1 MQVMI
6 KLAMMSLSDEKTEIN
21 FDRMTSS
28 NHTQTHS
35 MKKKFFF
42 LINDIMMQ
50 KVQSFIVTIMCMN
63 VQTGTIL
70 KI

>member
-35 MKKKFFF
+35 MKKKIFF
-42 LINDIMMQ
+42 
-50 KVQSFIVTIMCMN
+50 
-63 VQTGTIL
+63 
-70 KI
+70 